1 MQAKRHWLP
10 LPLAERGHVMFR
22 NMVRALSLV
31 LSLVLLLTVGGV
43 WAAWMYG
50 MPPEPQETDIPVK
63 LSNFQYADI
72 YIIKI
77 EPKGTGLTKTGH
89 TTVQGEVTGNAS
101 FEVTFYNG
109 SNVTYYYNEAQ
120 TLSGGASYSVNGIEQ
135 KDPVESTTY
144 KTITVDF
151 STGGSAEIFFHFVV
165 DKDSIGEVVAST
177 AVDRFRE
184 ILNTDADYTFLTN
197 AMDEDDDDKS
207 KVTYIGNVAGADS
220 GDSATI
226 NTLFGDEFMSMDL
239 DGDGDTEPI
248 TMMIKR
254 EDLDGNGNTGAS
266 YSYTSGWFNPTT
278 TTVTGA
284 EMTLYI
290 TAQDLS
296 NVRSGAEISV
306 YAAVFTKYPGETEW
320 VELVPLTKGVADA
333 NNYNGWGSSAN
344 SFNTDTWVSDGGQ
357 TLRQIVAAQN

>member
-1 MQAKRHWLP
+1 
-10 LPLAERGHVMFR
+10 MFKTSIR
-22 NMVRALSLV
+22 ILSLLV
-31 LSLVLLLTVGGV
+31 SLLLLLTVGGAWAV
-43 WAAWMYG
+43 WTYYE
-50 MPPEPQETDIPVK
+50 PPEPVEEALSAELSYFRFPDI
-63 LSNFQYADI
+63 FI
-72 YIIKI
+72 RRI
-77 EPKGTGLTKTGH
+77 EPVTAGGTFTKTGD
-89 TTVQGEVTGNAS
+89 TTATANITTGGTS
-101 FEVTFYNG
+101 FTVTFYND
-109 SNVTYYYNEAQ
+109 SDITYYFNKAE
-120 TLSGGASYSVNGIEQ
+120 TKSGNGNYTISGIE
-135 KDPVESTTY
+135 KGDKVTS
-144 KTITVDF
+144 KTELSITVIF
-151 STGGSAEIFFHFVV
+151 SGVGNPEIFFHFVV
-165 DKDSIGEVVAST
+165 NPDDVETVVART

-239 DGDGDTEPI
+239 DGDGKTERI

-254 EDLDGNGNTGAS
+254 EDLDGDGNTGAS

-296 NVRSGAEISV
+296 SVRSGAEISV

>member
-1 MQAKRHWLP
+1 
-10 LPLAERGHVMFR
+10 MFKHT
-22 NMVRALSLV
+22 VRTLSLV
-31 LSLVLLLTVGGV
+31 MALVLLLSIGGV
-43 WAAWMYG
+43 YATWTYG
-50 MPPEPQETDIPVK
+50 TPPAPEETTIPVK
-63 LSNFQYADI
+63 LSNFHYADI

-77 EPKGTGLTKTGH
+77 TPKDSGLTKTDH
-89 TTVQGEVTGNAS
+89 TKVSATVSAGDR
-101 FEVTFYNG
+101 FEITFYNG
-109 SNVTYYYNEAQ
+109 SNVSYYYKEAE
-120 TLSGGASYSVNGIEQ
+120 TLSGNAVYTVSGI
-135 KDPVESTTY
+135 VEKEEVPAESY
-144 KTITVDF
+144 KTVTVTF
-151 STGGSAEIFFHFVV
+151 PAGGSAEIFFHFVV
-165 DKDSIGEVVAST
+165 DKDSIGEVVAHT

-239 DGDGDTEPI
+239 DGDGKPERI

-254 EDLDGNGNTGAS
+254 EDLDGNGNTGDS

-296 NVRSGAEISV
+296 NVRNGTDITV
-306 YAAVFTKYPGETEW
+306 YAAVFTKYPGEDEW
-320 VELVPLTKGVADA
+320 VELMPLTIGVADA
-333 NNYNGWGSSAN
+333 NNYNGWGSYAN
-344 SFNTDTWVSDGGQ
+344 SFNTDTWKSDGGQ